1 MSEES
6 KTAKCSTDA
15 TNKGGANAGAGSSDG
30 SSGHGE
36 AAAAAPPVRKF
47 LKARRPSK
55 AQGGSMHGLAEASAA
70 APVASV
76 HGGVVP
82 PSKPSA
88 AAAASPPPFAFA
100 PQHCL
105 TTAAPAPP
113 LGVALAPEFAAV
125 HALNVV
131 VFSQEDVEMFREALS
146 TTATVGDLKL
156 RLHDLDQLCVDLYT
170 KSRFGQKEWVLL
182 LSSEDR
188 SLVSIRDL
196 VAHPREDGALHFRA
210 QVKAVWRTQS
220 FIGLFADPFVVRCRS
235 DVGVTWCF
243 RLHIFITT
251 AVLIL
256 V

>member
-6 KTAKCSTDA
+6 KTAKCGTDA
-15 TNKGGANAGAGSSDG
+15 TNKGGANAGAGISEG

-36 AAAAAPPVRKF
+36 AAAAAPPVRQV
-47 LKARRPSK
+47 LKARRPSA
-55 AQGGSMHGLAEASAA
+55 AQGGSAHGLPKDAAA
-70 APVASV
+70 APAASV
-76 HGGVVP
+76 HGGAVA

-88 AAAASPPPFAFA
+88 AAAASAPPFAF
-100 PQHCL
+100 QHCL

-113 LGVALAPEFAAV
+113 LGVALAPDFAAV

-131 VFSQEDVEMFREALS
+131 VFSQEDVEMFRDALS

-220 FIGLFADPFVVRCRS
+220 FIGLFADPFVVRCRF

-243 RLHIFITT
+243 RLNIYITT
-251 AVLIL
+251 AVLMF

>member
-6 KTAKCSTDA
+6 KTAKCGTDA
-15 TNKGGANAGAGSSDG
+15 TNKGGANAGAGISEG

-36 AAAAAPPVRKF
+36 AAAAAPPVRKV
-47 LKARRPSK
+47 LKARRR
-55 AQGGSMHGLAEASAA
+55 LAKDAAA
-70 APVASV
+70 APAASV
-76 HGGVVP
+76 HGGAAA

-88 AAAASPPPFAFA
+88 AAAASPPPFAF
-100 PQHCL
+100 QHCL

-113 LGVALAPEFAAV
+113 LGVALAPDFAAV

-131 VFSQEDVEMFREALS
+131 VFSQEDVEMFRDALS

-220 FIGLFADPFVVRCRS
+220 FIGLFADPFVVRYRFY
-235 DVGVTWCF
+235 VGVTWCF
-243 RLHIFITT
+243 RLNISITT
-251 AVLIL
+251 AVLMF